1 MKQTLLSLCFFLFAT
16 APTIVGAQ
24 VLFSENFESGVV
36 PASWSNQTLASD
48 GGWKVGTPS
57 ALSSQYWTVS
67 ANGSTRIAASNDD
80 ACNCNKS
87 QDYLITPPLDLS
99 AVNAAVMS
107 VDVFFQANVF
117 QGATERLT
125 VEVSTDNLTTWE
137 EVEDLHGHGGWDTHL
152 IDLSA
157 HAGHDSVFIAFH
169 YDDGGGWLYGGA
181 IDNVT
186 VQVPALLDAKLD
198 KVHAQKYGE
207 EMAENHISTTIYNN
221 GVSAITSLEI
231 SYSINGGVPVVATE
245 SGLNIEPFTEY
256 EFHHPTPWTADA
268 SGLYDV
274 TVEITAVNGG
284 SDEEAANNS
293 LSAETEIFPH
303 VVAPNRIDEYLL
315 APPVFTTI
323 ATSANQLD
331 KPTDLDFFPILGK
344 NELWVVN
351 ERTEALGGSTLTI
364 YDPDD
369 ANPEFLQRVD
379 GNAWHFM
386 SLPTGIAFSEN
397 FNFAT
402 SPGVKDANHNNGTF
416 TGPALWSSD
425 PDIYAQ
431 PSGGNGSHLDMLHGS
446 PYSMGIASEG
456 ENAFWAFDG
465 WNETIVRYDFRGDH
479 GPGNDDHANGIVRR
493 YTEIQVKKDG
503 FVPSHL
509 VLDKATGWLYAV
521 DNGNDRVLRL
531 DINSG
536 SVVNTLPLIN
546 EPLAEHSEMGGVTW
560 EVIVQDSI
568 ERPCGIEV
576 LGNRLLV
583 GDYASGDI
591 YIYDIE
597 NGFAE
602 LGRIATGQ
610 AGLTGIKVGP
620 DGAIWFTNR
629 LQNSLTKVV
638 PGEVSTAGE
647 QAWESRISVSPN
659 PTSGNLLVRL
669 PELPTGS
676 EVSLKISDMTG
687 REVLTQKGG
696 TQVQQLSL
704 GCLPSG
710 IYLLSIRSGAFF
722 ATRKIV
728 LEK

>member
-1 MKQTLLSLCFFLFAT
+1 MKQALPSLCFFLIAT
-16 APTIVGAQ
+16 ACLQAQ
-24 VLFSENFESGVV
+24 VIFSEDFESGSV
-36 PASWSNQTLASD
+36 PAGWTNQTLASD

-57 ALSSQYWTVS
+57 ALSSQYWTVA

-80 ACNCNKS
+80 GCNCDKS
-87 QDYLITPPLDLS
+87 QDYLVMPPLDLS
-99 AVNAAVMS
+99 AVNAAVLS

-125 VEVSTDNLTTWE
+125 VEVSSDNLTTWE
-137 EVEDLHGHGGWDTHL
+137 EVADLHGHGGWDTHL

-157 HAGHDSVFIAFH
+157 HAGHDSVFVAFH

-181 IDNVT
+181 VDNVK
-186 VQVPALLDAKLD
+186 VEVPALLDAKLT
-198 KVHAQKYGE
+198 KVHAKKYGE
-207 EMAENHISTTIYNN
+207 EMGENHVATTIFNN
-221 GVSAITSLEI
+221 GASAITSLEV
-231 SYSINGGVPVVATE
+231 SYSVNGGAPVTATE
-245 SGLNIEPFTEY
+245 TGLNIAPFTEY
-256 EFHHPTPWTADA
+256 EFHHPTPWTANA
-268 SGLYDV
+268 SGLYDLN
-274 TVEITAVNGG
+274 VEVTAVNGG
-284 SDEEAANNS
+284 SDEDAANNS
-293 LSAETEIFPH
+293 LMHETEIFPH

-315 APPVFTTI
+315 AAPVFTTI

-364 YDPDD
+364 YDPDGAD
-369 ANPEFLQRVD
+369 AEFLQRVD

-425 PDIYAQ
+425 EEIYAQ

-456 ENAFWAFDG
+456 ENSFWVFDG
-465 WNETIVRYDFRGDH
+465 WNETIVRYDFGGDH
-479 GPGNDDHANGIVRR
+479 GPGNDDHSNGKVRR
-493 YTEIQVKKDG
+493 YLELQVKRDG

-509 VLDKATGWLYAV
+509 VLDKATGWLYVV

-536 SVVNTLPLIN
+536 SVVGTLPLIN

-560 EVIVQDSI
+560 EVIVQDSLQ
-568 ERPCGIEV
+568 RPCGIEIM
-576 LGNRLLV
+576 GNRLLV
-583 GDYASGDI
+583 GDYATGDI
-591 YIYDIE
+591 HVFDTE
-597 NGFAE
+597 SGFAH
-602 LGRIATGQ
+602 LGKIATGQ
-610 AGLTGIKVGP
+610 AGLTGIKIGP

-629 LQNSLTKVV
+629 LQNTLTKVV
-638 PGEVSTAGE
+638 PGEVSAAGE
-647 QAWESRISVSPN
+647 QAWESHIAMSPN
-659 PTSGNLLVRL
+659 PTTGSLLVRL
-669 PELPTGS
+669 PELPTGN
-676 EVSLKISDMTG
+676 EFVLEISDLTG
-687 REVLTQKGG
+687 RKLLTEKSGAPIH
-696 TQVQQLSL
+696 QLNLVNLSN
-704 GCLPSG
+704 G
-710 IYLLSIRSGAFF
+710 IYLLSIRSGAFS

>member
-1 MKQTLLSLCFFLFAT
+1 MKQTLLLLCFFLLT
-16 APTIVGAQ
+16 AACLQAQ
-24 VLFSENFESGVV
+24 VLFSENFESGSV
-36 PASWSNQTLASD
+36 PAGWTNQTLATD

-57 ALSSQYWTVS
+57 ALSSQYWTVA

-80 ACNCNKS
+80 NCNCDKS
-87 QDYLITPPLDLS
+87 QDYLVTPPLDLTAIS
-99 AVNAAVMS
+99 AAVLS
-107 VDVFFQANVF
+107 VDVFFQANNF

-125 VEVSTDNLTTWE
+125 VEVSTDNLTTWT

-152 IDLSA
+152 VDLSA
-157 HAGHDSVFIAFH
+157 FAGQDSVYVGFH
-169 YDDGGGWLYGGA
+169 YSDGGGWLYGGA

-198 KVHAQKYGE
+198 EVHAKRYGE
-207 EMAENHISTTIYNN
+207 EMGENHIATTVFNN
-221 GVSAITSLEI
+221 GATAITALEV
-231 SYSINGGVPVVATE
+231 SYSVNGGAPVTATE
-245 SGLNIEPFTEY
+245 NGLNIEPFTFY

-268 SGLYDV
+268 SGLYEV

-284 SDEEAANNS
+284 SDEDAANNS
-293 LSAETEIFPH
+293 LTHETEIFPY
-303 VVAPNRIDEYLL
+303 VVAPNRIDEFLM

-323 ATSANQLD
+323 ATSANQLN

-351 ERTEALGGSTLTI
+351 QRTEANGGSTLTI
-364 YDPDD
+364 YNPDGD
-369 ANPEFLQRVD
+369 NPEFLHRVD

-416 TGPALWSSD
+416 TGPALFSSD
-425 PDIYAQ
+425 EDIYAQ

-446 PYSMGIASEG
+446 PYSMGIASESD
-456 ENAFWAFDG
+456 NAFWVFDG
-465 WNETIVRYDFRGDH
+465 WNETIVRYDFGGDH
-479 GPGNDDHANGIVRR
+479 GPGNDDHSNGKVRR
-493 YTEIQVKKDG
+493 YLEIQVKRDG
-503 FVPSHL
+503 DVPSHL
-509 VLDKATGWLYAV
+509 VLDKATGWLYVV

-536 SVVNTLPLIN
+536 SVVGSLPLIN
-546 EPLAEHSEMGGVTW
+546 EPLAEHSQMGGVTW
-560 EVIVQDSI
+560 ELIEQDSI

-576 LGNRLLV
+576 MENRLLV

-591 YIYDIE
+591 HVFDIE
-597 NGFAE
+597 NGFAH
-602 LGRIATGQ
+602 LGKIATGQ

-620 DGAIWFTNR
+620 DGAIWYVNR
-629 LQNSLTKVV
+629 VQNTLTKTV
-638 PGEVSTAGE
+638 PGEVSATGE
-647 QAWESRISVSPN
+647 QAWESLISVSPN

-669 PELPTGS
+669 PELPAGN
-676 EVSLKISDMTG
+676 EVLLEISDLTG
-687 REVLTQKGG
+687 RKLLTEKGG
-696 TQVQQLSL
+696 AQVHQFNLGNLS
-704 GCLPSG
+704 SG

-722 ATRKIV
+722 ATRKVV

>member
-1 MKQTLLSLCFFLFAT
+1 MKQTLLSLCFFLFTSACLQ
-16 APTIVGAQ
+16 AQ
-24 VLFSENFESGVV
+24 VLFSEGFESGSV
-36 PASWSNQTLASD
+36 PTGWSNQTLASD

-57 ALSSQYWTVS
+57 ALSSQYWTVV

-87 QDYLITPPLDLS
+87 QDYLVTPPLDLS
-99 AVNAAVMS
+99 AVNAAVLS

-169 YDDGGGWLYGGA
+169 YDDGGGWLYGGG

-186 VQVPALLDAKLD
+186 VQVPALLDAKMEE
-198 KVHAQKYGE
+198 VHAQKYGE
-207 EMAENHISTTIYNN
+207 EMGENHIATTIFNN
-221 GVSAITSLEI
+221 GVNAITSLEV
-231 SYSINGGVPVVATE
+231 SYSVNGGAPVVATE
-245 SGLNIEPFTEY
+245 SGLNIEPFTAY

-315 APPVFTTI
+315 AAPIFTTI

-364 YDPDD
+364 YNPDSS
-369 ANPEFLQRVD
+369 AAEFLPRVD

-386 SLPTGIAFSEN
+386 SLPTGIAFSKEN

-456 ENAFWAFDG
+456 DNAFWVFDG

-536 SVVNTLPLIN
+536 SVVNTLPEIN

-576 LGNRLLV
+576 MGNRLLV

-638 PGEVSTAGE
+638 PGEVSATGE

-659 PTSGNLLVRL
+659 PTSGTLLVRL
-669 PELPTGS
+669 PELPMGNEVLL
-676 EVSLKISDMTG
+676 EVSDLTG
-687 REVLTQKGG
+687 RKLLTEKSGAPIHQFN
-696 TQVQQLSL
+696 L
-704 GCLPSG
+704 GNLPSG

>member
-1 MKQTLLSLCFFLFAT
+1 MKQTLLSLCFFLLT
-16 APTIVGAQ
+16 AACLQAQ
-24 VLFSENFESGVV
+24 VLFSEGFEGGSV
-36 PASWSNQTLASD
+36 PIGWTNQTLASD

-57 ALSSQYWTVS
+57 ALSSQFWPVT

-80 ACNCNKS
+80 GCNCDKS
-87 QDYLITPPLDLS
+87 QDYLVMPPLDLL
-99 AVNAAVMS
+99 AVNAAVLS
-107 VDVFFQANVF
+107 VDVFFQAQTY

-152 IDLSA
+152 VDLSA

-169 YDDGGGWLYGGA
+169 YDDGGGWLYGGG

-186 VQVPALLDAKLD
+186 IQVPALLDAKLT

-207 EMAENHISTTIYNN
+207 EMGENHVATTIFNN
-221 GVSAITSLEI
+221 GITAITSLEV
-231 SYSINGGVPVVATE
+231 SYSVNGGAPVAATE

-256 EFHHPTPWTADA
+256 EFHHPTPWTVDA

-274 TVEITAVNGG
+274 TVEVTAVNGG
-284 SDEEAANNS
+284 SDEDATNNN
-293 LSAETEIFPH
+293 LSHETEIFPH

-315 APPVFTTI
+315 AAPVFTTI
-323 ATSANQLD
+323 ATSSNQLD

-364 YDPDD
+364 YDPDA
-369 ANPEFLQRVD
+369 ANAEFLQRVD

-402 SPGVKDANHNNGTF
+402 SPGVKDANHDNGTF

-425 PDIYAQ
+425 ADIYAQ

-456 ENAFWAFDG
+456 DNAFWVFDG

-479 GPGNDDHANGIVRR
+479 GPGNDDHSNGIVRR

-503 FVPSHL
+503 DVPSHL
-509 VLDKATGWLYAV
+509 VLDKATGWLYVV

-536 SVVNTLPLIN
+536 SVVNALPEIN

-576 LGNRLLV
+576 MGNRLLV
-583 GDYASGDI
+583 GDYATGDI

-638 PGEVSTAGE
+638 PGEVSATGE

-659 PTSGNLLVRL
+659 PTSGSLLVRL
-669 PELPTGS
+669 PDLPAGS
-676 EVSLKISDMTG
+676 EVILEISDLTG
-687 REVLTQKGG
+687 RKLLTEKGG
-696 TQVQQLSL
+696 AQVHQFNLGNLS
-704 GCLPSG
+704 SG
-710 IYLLSIRSGAFF
+710 IYLLSIRSGAFS
-722 ATRKIV
+722 ATRKVV

>member
-1 MKQTLLSLCFFLFAT
+1 MKLTLLSLFFTLLST
-16 APTIVGAQ
+16 AFLQAQ
-24 VLFSENFESGVV
+24 VLFQEDFEAGNI
-36 PASWSNQTLASD
+36 PAGWTNQTLATD
-48 GGWKVGTPS
+48 GGCKVGTPS
-57 ALSSQYWTVS
+57 ALSSQYWPVES
-67 ANGSTRIAASNDD
+67 NGSTRVAASNDD
-80 ACNCNKS
+80 ACNCVKN
-87 QDYLITPPLDLS
+87 QDYLVMPPLDFS
-99 AVNAAVMS
+99 AVNAAVLS
-107 VDVFFQANVF
+107 VDVFFQANTY

-125 VEVSTDNLTTWE
+125 VEVSLDNLTWT

-152 IDLSA
+152 LNLSA
-157 HAGHDSVFIAFH
+157 YAGAGSVYIAFH
-169 YDDGGGWLYGGA
+169 YNDGGGWLYGGA
-181 IDNVT
+181 IDNVS
-186 VQVPALLDAKLD
+186 VQVPALLDAKLTE
-198 KVHAQKYGE
+198 VHAKKYGE
-207 EMAENHISTTIYNN
+207 EMAENHVSTTIFNN
-221 GVSAITSLEI
+221 GVSAITSLEV
-231 SYSINGGVPVVATE
+231 SYSVNGGAPVAATE
-245 SGLNIEPFTEY
+245 NGLNIEPFTFY

-268 SGLYDV
+268 SGLYNV

-284 SDEEAANNS
+284 PDEDAANNS

-303 VVAPNRIDEYLL
+303 VVVPNRIDEFLL
-315 APPVFTTI
+315 AAPVFTTI
-323 ATSANQLD
+323 ATSTNQLD

-351 ERTEALGGSTLTI
+351 ERTETLGGSTLTI
-364 YDPDD
+364 YDPDAAD
-369 ANPEFLQRVD
+369 PEFLQRVD

-386 SLPTGIAFSEN
+386 SLPTGIAFSDN

-402 SPGVKDANHNNGTF
+402 SPGVQDANHSGGTF

-446 PYSMGIASEG
+446 PFSMGIASEAD
-456 ENAFWAFDG
+456 NVFWVFDG
-465 WNETIVRYDFRGDH
+465 WNQTIVRYDFQGDH
-479 GPGNDDHANGIVRR
+479 GPGNDDHANGVVRR
-493 YTEIQVKKDG
+493 YTEISVKKDANI
-503 FVPSHL
+503 PSHL

-536 SVVNTLPLIN
+536 SVVGSLPLIN
-546 EPLAEHSEMGGVTW
+546 EPLAEHSEMGGVDW

-576 LGNRLLV
+576 MGNRLLV
-583 GDYASGDI
+583 GDYTSGDI
-591 YIYDIE
+591 YVFDIE

-620 DGAIWFTNR
+620 DGAIWYTNR

-638 PGEVSTAGE
+638 PGEVSATGE
-647 QAWESRISVSPN
+647 QAWESSISVSPN

-669 PELPTGS
+669 PEMPAGS
-676 EVSLKISDMTG
+676 EVSLEVSDLTG
-687 REVLTQKGG
+687 RKLLTKKGNASI
-696 TQVQQLSL
+696 QQLDL
-704 GCLPSG
+704 GNLSG
-710 IYLLSIRSGAFF
+710 GLYLLSIRSGAFF
-722 ATRKIV
+722 ATRKVV